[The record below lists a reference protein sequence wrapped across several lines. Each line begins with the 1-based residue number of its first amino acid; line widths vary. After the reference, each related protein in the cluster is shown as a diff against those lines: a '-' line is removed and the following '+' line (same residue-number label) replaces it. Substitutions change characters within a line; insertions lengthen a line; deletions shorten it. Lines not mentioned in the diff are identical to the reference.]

1 MLNSNSQ
8 SPPPT
13 LANKSFGIAD
23 SGTTD
28 DFLLHNSPY
37 TDLKVTNNPIK
48 VIMPSGDSIASTHT
62 CQVTIPGVEP
72 GTRQG
77 HILPELAHSLVSIG
91 KFCDDGCTAV
101 FSRDHCK
108 IYRNNTCILTG
119 PREEATRLW
128 LLPLTAQPNKA
139 IPTTKT
145 QPVAPYSMNAYT
157 TSNVTELMQFLH
169 AAAFSPVQSTFLDAI
184 KAHHFHSWP
193 GLTSARVQ
201 RYLPKAIPTAMGHL
215 DRQRKNTR
223 STKPKPVSPAE
234 MEQDLHPKQEPN
246 KTHAVF
252 AAFHTVDE
260 QKGVIYTDL
269 TGSFPVT
276 SRKIIISN

>member
-1 MLNSNSQ
+1 M
-8 SPPPT
+8 
-13 LANKSFGIAD
+13 
-23 SGTTD
+23 
-28 DFLLHNSPY
+28 
-37 TDLKVTNNPIK
+37 
-48 VIMPSGDSIASTHT
+48 
-62 CQVTIPGVEP
+62 
-72 GTRQG
+72 
-77 HILPELAHSLVSIG
+77 
-91 KFCDDGCTAV
+91 
-101 FSRDHCK
+101 
-108 IYRNNTCILTG
+108 
-119 PREEATRLW
+119 
-128 LLPLTAQPNKA
+128 TAQPNKA

-145 QPVAPYSMNAYT
+145 QPVAPYSMSAYT